1 MLDLSLLLKLIGYS
15 IYVAQ
20 ALLAVWGTYNA
31 VMVYRGI
38 GKRTLPDDRANQ
50 LLEQVGTLVAK
61 TGETKEAIDVCNRP
75 PFWHTTLAQLVAV
88 GLQNLHKGL
97 AKIKLLLVMEFHTQI
112 ISSMENRLASVVTA
126 AKLAPLLGLLG
137 TVIGMIGAFGN
148 VGAGERA
155 TDPGSQ
161 LAASI
166 ALGLWTTAVGL
177 IIASPLMLLANDLQG
192 RLRKLRDRTERQLQ
206 GFLEFLEVEDARRA
220 ADRRSSSASA
230 SAGQRPGSGTVRAT
244 APR

>member
-1 MLDLSLLLKLIGYS
+1 MDISLLLKIIGYA

-20 ALLAVWGTYNA
+20 ALLAIWGIYNS
-31 VMVYRGI
+31 VMVYRGL
-38 GKRTLPDDRANQ
+38 GKRSLDDVRAGQ
-50 LLEQVGTLVAK
+50 LLDQVAALVGK
-61 TGETKEAIDVCNRP
+61 TGQTREAIDLCNRP
-75 PFWHTTLAQLVAV
+75 PYWHTTLAQLVTV
-88 GLQNLHKGL
+88 GLQNLRRGL
-97 AKIKLLLVMEFHTQI
+97 AKIKQLLVMEFHTQV
-112 ISSMENRLASVVTA
+112 ISAMENRLASVVTA

-148 VGAGERA
+148 VGTGQRA

-192 RLRKLRDRTERQLQ
+192 RLRLLRDRTERQLQ
-206 GFLEFLEVEDARRA
+206 GFLEFLENEEARRSPEG
-220 ADRRSSSASA
+220 RGS
-230 SAGQRPGSGTVRAT
+230 QRPGPSPGSGSVRAVL
-244 APR
+244 PR

>member
-1 MLDLSLLLKLIGYS
+1 MDISLLLKLLGYG

-20 ALLAVWGTYNA
+20 ALLAIWGTYNA

-38 GKRTLPDDRANQ
+38 GKRTLDDAHAAQ
-50 LLEQVGTLVAK
+50 LLEQVAALVGK
-61 TGETKEAIDVCNRP
+61 TGQVREAVDLCNRP
-75 PFWHTTLAQLVAV
+75 PYWHTTLAQLVGV
-88 GLQNLHKGL
+88 GLENLHKGL
-97 AKIKLLLVMEFHTQI
+97 AKIKQLLVMEFHTQV
-112 ISSMENRLASVVTA
+112 ISAMENRLASVVTA

-148 VGAGERA
+148 VGAGQRA

-192 RLRKLRDRTERQLQ
+192 RLRKLRDTTERQLQ
-206 GFLEFLEVEDARRA
+206 GFLDFLEAEETRRTSGRA
-220 ADRRSSSASA
+220 SSP
-230 SAGQRPGSGTVRAT
+230 RPGSGTVRAVL
-244 APR
+244 PR